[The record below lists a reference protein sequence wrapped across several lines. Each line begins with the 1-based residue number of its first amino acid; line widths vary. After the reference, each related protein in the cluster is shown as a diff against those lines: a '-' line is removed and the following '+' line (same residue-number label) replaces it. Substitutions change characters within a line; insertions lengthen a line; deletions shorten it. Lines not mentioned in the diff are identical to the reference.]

1 MYFPYLSKRA
11 PSNRECRIA
20 SFVSVM
26 GFAGF
31 AWLALAMPGALDQML
46 LWLVAVE
53 LTLAYF
59 GLGTL
64 YIAKPNHFLLRP
76 RQETRVLRGQ
86 PVPRLDERDL
96 NFRYRTFLVSY
107 RVLSV
112 AAFAIIVFVRP
123 AASLLVSSSGGHI
136 PHWRLEAAEQVF
148 VVLLFLLS
156 LFLPYWVFPWLESD
170 APFDDEQGS
179 DSGFQNPME
188 SLSRWRDWIRSAI
201 YLLAIWA
208 PIFLLLAWLYRRYTH
223 LD

>member
-20 SFVSVM
+20 IFVSVM

-64 YIAKPNHFLLRP
+64 YIAKPNHFLLWP

-123 AASLLVSSSGGHI
+123 AASLLVSSSGGHL

>member
-1 MYFPYLSKRA
+1 
-11 PSNRECRIA
+11 
-20 SFVSVM
+20 
-26 GFAGF
+26 
-31 AWLALAMPGALDQML
+31 ML

-64 YIAKPNHFLLRP
+64 YIAKPNHFLLWP